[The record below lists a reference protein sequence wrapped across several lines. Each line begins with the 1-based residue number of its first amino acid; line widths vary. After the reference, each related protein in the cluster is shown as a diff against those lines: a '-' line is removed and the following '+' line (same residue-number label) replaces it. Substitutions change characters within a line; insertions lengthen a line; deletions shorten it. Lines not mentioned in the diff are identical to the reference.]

1 MFTLVD
7 TGGEAT
13 KGVILLQEDVCFP
26 AQTWNSRTSCNQVV
40 VLILSLED
48 ILAEVKEFVLNVI
61 WPLAGSIT
69 IFP

>member
-40 VLILSLED
+40 VLIL
-48 ILAEVKEFVLNVI
+48 AEVKEFVLNVI
-61 WPLAGSIT
+61 WP
-69 IFP
+69 